1 MRISDSQSA
10 AGDANVSQRAPDSS
24 QNKNKD
30 DSSAFSKVLSKKQD
44 SKQDAATAKNGKPSD
59 GDVESAAGALLSMP
73 KTFDSTI
80 ETSQMEGT
88 RVVAVPP
95 ELQQL
100 VREISVAV
108 NTAGTQQVHIELNS
122 NVLKGLHIRID
133 RQDGVMS
140 VQFQSTSDQ
149 IAKLL
154 SRNVDA
160 LSQGLADR
168 GVSVAEIRVTG
179 PQESSRTRDF
189 KGSNSNLG
197 GGRSQ
202 GGRQGGR
209 R

>member
-10 AGDANVSQRAPDSS
+10 AGDANVSQKGLDSS
-24 QNKNKD
+24 QNKTKD

-44 SKQDAATAKNGKPSD
+44 SKDAATAKNGKPSG
-59 GDVESAAGALLSMP
+59 GDLESAAEALLSMP
-73 KTFDSTI
+73 KIFDSTI
-80 ETSQMEGT
+80 EASQMEGT

-100 VREISVAV
+100 VREISVV
-108 NTAGTQQVHIELNS
+108 INNAGTQQVHIELNS
-122 NVLKGLHIRID
+122 NVLKGLHIHVD

-140 VQFQSTSDQ
+140 IQFQSTSDQ

-154 SRNVDA
+154 SRNVEA

-189 KGSNSNLG
+189 KSSNSNLG